1 MPMPPRPRVPPC
13 LPKTRCKTT
22 DDAKPWRYFTS
33 TTKTKH
39 SRATIG
45 TDTKVHARTGYH
57 PEQLDVAWDQVRRF
71 LAPLRPHRGHDNT
84 KAYFFLVFVYIHLMP
99 TVLNTHVLV
108 TPTTGSLSKSTFY
121 RRLGPLIDLTAEN
134 LNLIRWANRLRRDN
148 HVLHFPKVRYILFST
163 LHFSQS

>member
-1 MPMPPRPRVPPC
+1 MSHGTKSGASWLHFDRTEATTTPR
-13 LPKTRCKTT
+13 
-22 DDAKPWRYFTS
+22 F
-33 TTKTKH
+33 
-39 SRATIG
+39 
-45 TDTKVHARTGYH
+45 
-57 PEQLDVAWDQVRRF
+57 
-71 LAPLRPHRGHDNT
+71 
-84 KAYFFLVFVYIHLMP
+84 YFFLVFVYIHLMP

-148 HVLHFPKVRYILFST
+148 HVLHLPKVSHILFST